1 MRIREKIVKHM
12 GHICLLLAACML
24 GCVPSYAATTYETS
38 GSESYSVKSASNEA
52 NISLASETS
61 SSVAYWMHSGTDVDT
76 PIFSAIAKKR
86 DVTKFQRNTTISET
100 DLQTK
105 IDAGTAVR
113 LDADADNA
121 SAAYKIYGW
130 IDSDGTLNWWSNA
143 AKTKLPPDG
152 YSLFQYLQNCTS
164 ISLDGIDTSDVTDMS
179 EMFYG
184 DSALTELDVSKIDT
198 SSAINMKSMFE
209 GCEQL
214 TSLNLSN
221 FDTSKVVDMS
231 YMFND
236 CYYLTSLNVSSFDT
250 RNVTNMSYMFSGLK
264 KLTALNV
271 SNFNTSKVQNMNY
284 MFAASYGL
292 TSLDLSKFDTSAVT
306 NMIGMINNCTT
317 LTSIDV
323 SSFNTSKITDMSYMF
338 AGCGALKDLDLS
350 SFDTSNVTNMKA
362 MFSID
367 STLKSV
373 NLSSFDTKNVTDM
386 YSMFYKCSSLS
397 SLDLSSFDTS
407 KVADAG
413 YMFRR
418 CTNLE
423 KIYISGLW
431 NISENEGCESDYM
444 FDSDENL
451 PNFNSSYV
459 DKTRAYAGGDGYLT
473 SVETDVAYWGN
484 NIYYQYG
491 YNDPDYTSV
500 LKLVTGDTGTSVD
513 NVKGFQR
520 NTTISDADLKAKISA
535 GTAVRLDNN
544 SNADYKIYGWLDSDN
559 VLNWWSNA
567 TTTYMT
573 DRSNRLFYR
582 LGDCTNISLEGIDT
596 SKMTDMSYM
605 FYRDSNL
612 TSLDLSGLDTSN
624 VTDMS
629 YMFYNCYYLPELDL
643 SSFNTGKVTNMAY
656 MFTKCGKATKIN
668 FSSFDTSQ
676 VTNMDSM
683 FYETPSLEELDLS
696 SFDTGKVTD
705 MSSMFSGCGA
715 KFINLSSFD
724 TGNVTDMGG
733 MFYYS
738 EAETLD
744 LSSFD
749 TSKVTNMKGM
759 FHACKKLT
767 ALDVSN
773 FDTSSVTNMNCMF
786 FDCGA
791 LTELDLTSFDTS
803 KVTDMGGMFWAYK
816 TTGILKRIYASS
828 LWSTASVTSSSYM
841 FGSQTNLPNFDSNYT
856 DKTRAYVGDDGY
868 LSAYGTA
875 YFADNAL
882 DLVQTGATKFAH
894 DTSTTYVQMQE
905 KIAAGTAVRIDSD
918 KDNDDALSR
927 IYGWAENGT
936 IYWWANTEDVKLKN
950 ATTMF
955 KGNTTLTS
963 ISLEDIDTSEM
974 TSMDGLFSRC
984 TALTEVLGIEDIDTS
999 SVNNMTQVFFF
1010 CSSLKSLDL
1019 SKWDT
1024 TKVTSMNTMFSA
1036 CSSLTTLDV
1045 SGFKTDKVT
1054 NMCGMFSGCSGLTT
1068 LDVSG
1073 FKTDNVTNMSSM
1085 FNGCS
1090 GLTTLD
1096 VSGFKT
1102 DKVTNISSMFHS
1114 CSKVTSLKVSGF
1126 KTSNATNMAF
1136 MFFNCSSLTAL
1147 DVSGFNTANVT
1158 SMSYMFG
1165 NCSKITTI
1173 NVSGFNTAKA
1183 TNMSGMFSGCSGLT
1197 TLNVSNF
1204 VTTSATNM
1212 GAMFYG
1218 IKKVPSLDLS
1228 NFNTAKVTN
1237 MQNMFY
1243 GCSALQTL
1251 KLTNFDT
1258 SAVTSKTSMF
1268 TGNTKLSSLTI
1279 GAKTNLSGTSLPS
1292 PYAEKGGTS
1301 KWTLADQ
1308 YNHDD
1313 ACTAAELMAKTAST
1327 GGAAGTWVA
1336 ELADPTAKIKIT
1348 FTDTTTAKNGL
1359 DGTFA
1364 IYSSNKEPLYCTTD
1378 AEGNSSYV
1386 ITVKDGSS
1394 DEIESDLF
1402 VEGNYYLVQLS
1413 APTGFA
1419 KSPDQ
1424 AFTIAST
1431 DLGTTKTLAVT
1442 NTKQITMPQT
1452 GSDEAAKAM
1461 QLAALL
1467 IIAGVAVLAAGN
1479 RSTGRKS

>member
-24 GCVPSYAATTYETS
+24 GCVPSYAATTYETG

-52 NISLASETS
+52 NISLVSETS
-61 SSVAYWMHSGTDVDT
+61 SSVAYWMHSGTDSDT
-76 PIFSAIAKKR
+76 PIFSAIARKR

-130 IDSDGTLNWWSNA
+130 LDSDGTLNWWSNA
-143 AKTKLPPDG
+143 ATTKLPADG
-152 YSLFQYLQNCTS
+152 YSLFRYLQNCTS

-179 EMFYG
+179 KMFYG
-184 DSALTELDVSKIDT
+184 DSSLTELDVSKLDT
-198 SSAINMKSMFE
+198 SSATNMNSMFE
-209 GCEQL
+209 GCERL

-236 CYYLTSLNVSSFDT
+236 CYYLTSLNVSSLDT
-250 RNVTNMSYMFSGLK
+250 RNVTNMSYMFSGLRN
-264 KLTALNV
+264 LATLNV
-271 SNFNTSKVQNMNY
+271 SNLDTAKVQNMSY
-284 MFAASYGL
+284 MFSASYGL
-292 TSLDLSKFDTSAVT
+292 TSLNLSKFDTSAVT
-306 NMIGMINNCTT
+306 NMIGMINNCTA

-338 AGCGALKDLDLS
+338 AGCGALKNLDLS
-350 SFDTSNVTNMKA
+350 NFDTSNVTNMEA

-367 STLKSV
+367 SNLESV
-373 NLSSFDTKNVTDM
+373 DLSSFDTKNVTDM
-386 YSMFYKCSSLS
+386 SSMFYKCSSLS

-431 NISENEGCESDYM
+431 NISENESCESDYM

-451 PNFNSSYV
+451 PNFNSSYI

-544 SNADYKIYGWLDSDN
+544 SNADYKIYGWLDSGN

-567 TTTYMT
+567 ATTYMT

-582 LGDCTNISLEGIDT
+582 LDDCTSISMEGIDT

-605 FYRDSNL
+605 FYGDSSL
-612 TSLDLSGLDTSN
+612 TSLDLSRLDTSN
-624 VTDMS
+624 AMDMS
-629 YMFYNCYYLPELDL
+629 YMFYQCYNLPELDL
-643 SSFNTGKVTNMAY
+643 SSFNTGKVTNMTY
-656 MFTKCGKATKIN
+656 MFSKCGKATKIN
-668 FSSFDTSQ
+668 VSSFDTSQ
-676 VTNMDSM
+676 VTNMESM

-749 TSKVTNMKGM
+749 TSKVTDMKGM

-803 KVTDMGGMFWAYK
+803 KVTDMEGMFWAYK

-955 KGNTTLTS
+955 NGNTTLTS

-1024 TKVTSMNTMFSA
+1024 TKVTSMNAMFSA

-1054 NMCGMFSGCSGLTT
+1054 NMSAMFSSCSSLTT

-1073 FKTDNVTNMSSM
+1073 FKTDNV
-1085 FNGCS
+1085 
-1090 GLTTLD
+1090 
-1096 VSGFKT
+1096 
-1102 DKVTNISSMFHS
+1102 
-1114 CSKVTSLKVSGF
+1114 
-1126 KTSNATNMAF
+1126 
-1136 MFFNCSSLTAL
+1136 
-1147 DVSGFNTANVT
+1147 
-1158 SMSYMFG
+1158 
-1165 NCSKITTI
+1165 
-1173 NVSGFNTAKA
+1173 

-1212 GAMFYG
+1212 KAMFYG

-1268 TGNTKLSSLTI
+1268 TGNAKLSSLTI

-1292 PYAEKGGTS
+1292 PYAEKGGTG
-1301 KWTLADQ
+1301 KWTFADQ

-1313 ACTAAELMAKTAST
+1313 ACTVDELMTKTAST
-1327 GGAAGTWVA
+1327 DGAAGTWVA
-1336 ELADPTAKIKIT
+1336 ELADPVVKIKIT